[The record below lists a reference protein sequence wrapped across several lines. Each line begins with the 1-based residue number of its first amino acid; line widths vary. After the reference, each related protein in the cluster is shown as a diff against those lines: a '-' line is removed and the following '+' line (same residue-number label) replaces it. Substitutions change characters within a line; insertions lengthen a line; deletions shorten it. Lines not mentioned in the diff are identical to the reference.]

1 MINTPKDI
9 SSIIE
14 YTKYYF
20 YYIIFEAV

>member
-1 MINTPKDI
+1 MINTQKDI